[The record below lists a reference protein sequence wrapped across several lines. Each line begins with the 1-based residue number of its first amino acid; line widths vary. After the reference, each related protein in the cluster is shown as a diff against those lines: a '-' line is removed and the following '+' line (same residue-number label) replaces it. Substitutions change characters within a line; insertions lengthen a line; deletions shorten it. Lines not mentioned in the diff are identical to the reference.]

1 MDYSE
6 LTPQELVKECAR
18 SRSADVWEDF
28 VRVFSKVIIGTVRNV
43 ARRYGENSPAVHDEL
58 AQDIYLKLCADNC
71 RLLREMGAAPNS
83 NCHGFLKVVALNH
96 TKDHFKGQYAKKRG
110 SGIAPENVDDAQP
123 ASAEHST
130 GGQADM
136 EWQVLKRELEAKL
149 VELGFSDKERTI
161 FGLYYF
167 QGFTAIQISKF
178 PWVGL
183 SVKGVESLI
192 HRMTQA
198 LRDFFGEHEG
208 L

>member
-1 MDYSE
+1 LGVIHVFRSD
-6 LTPQELVKECAR
+6 AR
-18 SRSADVWEDF
+18 SPLFGVLAFE
-28 VRVFSKVIIGTVRNV
+28 VILGVVESHHFQEAV
-43 ARRYGENSPAVHDEL
+43 AVAIRR
-58 AQDIYLKLCADNC
+58 
-71 RLLREMGAAPNS
+71 R
-83 NCHGFLKVVALNH
+83 

-110 SGIAPENVDDAQP
+110 SGIAPENLDDAQP
-123 ASAEHST
+123 ASAERST